1 VNPNRLGDWICGH
14 FFVCR
19 GNTLSKFDPH
29 DRSLSD
35 VQRWLQRFFPERQII
50 LRTEERMRTLRL
62 TTMRQAVAASVFTV
76 VGGWLLISSGLVVS
90 HSDRIR
96 AKNIEVT
103 DARSGYE
110 QLLAQLTVYKRRID
124 EITDELDDNNERMVS
139 LADRQVSLVDLKTP
153 EGALASA
160 ARERKPDVR
169 GLPRNGRLGSNPE
182 QLEVAI
188 GRIELERNRV
198 AEEREGLHTQLS
210 QLKSDMTDVTGV
222 HGGTIFIDPKTLELR
237 ELVIERDLASAERDG
252 LMQRVDGLENQL
264 RDMESTQLLLFHRF
278 AEVADEKIEK
288 IETSLSS
295 TGLEVDDLLD
305 ARRSES
311 GSGGP
316 FIPLESFPGDEGPL
330 HDSLVSLN
338 LQVER
343 LTELQNLTAVLPIE
357 KPFKKYRIT
366 SGFGVRKDPFNGSYA
381 RHLGLDFG
389 APYKSP
395 VLSPGEGKVIYAGWR
410 GRYGR
415 FVEIDHGMGLTSRY
429 GHMAKI
435 SVEKGEYIGRGTE
448 IGLLGNSGRSTGP
461 HLHFE
466 VLYEGK
472 QLNPLKFIRA
482 GSDVL
487 EQN

>member
-1 VNPNRLGDWICGH
+1 M
-14 FFVCR
+14 
-19 GNTLSKFDPH
+19 SKFDPH
-29 DRSLSD
+29 DRSLSKA
-35 VQRWLQRFFPERQII
+35 QRWLQRFFPERQII

-62 TTMRQAVAASVFTV
+62 TTMRQAVTASLITV
-76 VGGWLLISSGLVVS
+76 VGGWLLVSSGLVVS

-124 EITDELDDNNERMVS
+124 EITDELNENTERMIG

-160 ARERKPDVR
+160 ARQRKPDAELSR
-169 GLPRNGRLGSNPE
+169 QEQRLASDPE
-182 QLEVAI
+182 QIEVAI
-188 GRIELERNRV
+188 GRIELERHRV
-198 AEEREGLHTQLS
+198 AEARTELHNQLDN
-210 QLKSDMTDVTGV
+210 LKSDMTDVTEV
-222 HGGTIFIDPKTLELR
+222 HQNTDFIDPKSLELR
-237 ELVIERDLASAERDG
+237 QLVIERDLASVERDE
-252 LMQRVDGLENQL
+252 LLNRVSELEDQL
-264 RDMESTQLLLFHRF
+264 SEMESTQLLLFHRF
-278 AEVADEKIEK
+278 AEVADEKIDH
-288 IETSLSS
+288 IQTSLSS
-295 TGLEVDDLLD
+295 TGLDVEELL
-305 ARRSES
+305 ASRRTES

-316 FIPLESFPGDEGPL
+316 FIPLNSVAGDEGPL

-343 LTELQNLTAVLPIE
+343 LTELENLTDVMPLD
-357 KPFKKYRIT
+357 KPLKKYRIT
-366 SGFGVRKDPFNGSYA
+366 SGFGVRKDPFTGTYA

-395 VLSPGEGKVIYAGWR
+395 VYSPGEGKVVYAGWR

-415 FVEIDHGMGLTSRY
+415 FVEIDHGMGLSSRF

-461 HLHFE
+461 HLHLE
-466 VLYEGK
+466 ILHNGK
-472 QLNPLKFIRA
+472 QLNPLKFMRA

-487 EQN
+487 EQE